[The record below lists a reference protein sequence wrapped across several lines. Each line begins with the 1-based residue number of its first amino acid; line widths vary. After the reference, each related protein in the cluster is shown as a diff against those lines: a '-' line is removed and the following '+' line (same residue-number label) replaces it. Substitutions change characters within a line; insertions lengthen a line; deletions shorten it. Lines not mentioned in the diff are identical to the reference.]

1 MKQRVPEIT
10 EKLTGL
16 DMDVWDRGYYHQTD
30 EGCWYEVYVN
40 DAIRKIWSPENMVDI
55 FAGKSGYTAFGEK
68 PSMIHVSDYDNDNQ
82 LTFFV
87 PVREVKYTL
96 KHLTDYFLH
105 SNPDDD
111 NYDYSQDGMEST
123 FSW

>member
-40 DAIRKIWSPENMVDI
+40 YAMRKRWSYENIIDEI
-55 FAGKSGYTAFGEK
+55 AELNHTKTLN
-68 PSMIHVSDYDNDNQ
+68 PCII
-82 LTFFV
+82 FV
-87 PVREVKYTL
+87 PVGEVKYNL
-96 KHLTDYFLH
+96 KYLTHYLLH
-105 SNPDDD
+105 NIPTS
-111 NYDYSQDGMEST
+111 
-123 FSW
+123 